1 MSQLNF
7 FRSFL
12 RGREPQPRAALEFL
26 RYIGPGILVTVG
38 FIDPGNWAANVA
50 AGSGF
55 GYSLLWIVTLST
67 VMLVLLQHNA
77 AHLGIATGLCLSE
90 AATEHLPAWLSRAL
104 QVSALGAAAS
114 TALAEILGAAIA
126 LQILFQ
132 LPLPVGGALA
142 AAFSLWALLT
152 NSYRKLEKWIIAFV
166 SLIGFSFL
174 FELSLVKVPWDQALK
189 GWVVPTVPEGSMLIV
204 MSVLGAV
211 VMPHNL
217 FLHSEVIQS
226 REWHLLDESAIR
238 KQLRYEWMDTIF
250 SMGIGWAINSAMV
263 LLAAATFFSA
273 GVRVTELEQAE
284 KLLRPLLG
292 NAAALVF
299 SLALLFS
306 GLSSSVTAGMA
317 GGSIMAGIFREAYN
331 IRDRHSRF
339 GVFLTL
345 GTGCLVLFF
354 VKDPFS
360 GLLFSQMLLSIQLPV
375 TIVCQILL
383 TSSRKVMGR
392 FANSF
397 LDNALLWGIA
407 LVVTALN
414 LMLLFS

>member
-1 MSQLNF
+1 MSRLNS

-67 VMLVLLQHNA
+67 LMLILLQHNA

-90 AATEHLPAWLSRAL
+90 AATEHLPAWLSRTL

-126 LQILFQ
+126 LELLFH
-132 LPLPVGGALA
+132 LPLPLGGVLA
-142 AAFSLWALLT
+142 TAFSLWALLT

-166 SLIGFSFL
+166 SLIGLSFL
-174 FELSLVKVPWDQALK
+174 FELSLVKVPWTMALR
-189 GWVVPTVPEGSMLIV
+189 GWVVPAVPEGSMLIV

-250 SMGIGWAINSAMV
+250 SMGIGWAINSAMI
-263 LLAAATFFSA
+263 LLSAATFFSA
-273 GVRVTELEQAE
+273 GIRVTELGQAQS
-284 KLLRPLLG
+284 LLRPLLG

-299 SLALLFS
+299 CLALLFS

-317 GGSIMAGIFREAYN
+317 GGSIMAGI

-345 GTGCLVLFF
+345 GLGCLILFF

-360 GLLFSQMLLSIQLPV
+360 GLIYSQMLLSVQLPV

-392 FANSF
+392 FANSV

-414 LMLLFS
+414 LILLFS

>member
-1 MSQLNF
+1 MSRLNF

-90 AATEHLPAWLSRAL
+90 AATEHLPAWLSRTL

-126 LQILFQ
+126 LQILFR

-273 GVRVTELEQAE
+273 GIRVTELEQAE

-397 LDNALLWGIA
+397 LDNVLLWGIA

>member
-90 AATEHLPAWLSRAL
+90 AATEHLPAWLSRTL

-126 LQILFQ
+126 LQILFR

-273 GVRVTELEQAE
+273 GIRVTELEQAE

>member
-1 MSQLNF
+1 MSRLNS

-67 VMLVLLQHNA
+67 LMLILLQHNA

-90 AATEHLPAWLSRAL
+90 AATEHLPAWLSRTL

-126 LQILFQ
+126 LELLFR
-132 LPLPVGGALA
+132 LPLPLGGVLA
-142 AAFSLWALLT
+142 TAFSLWALLT

-166 SLIGFSFL
+166 SLIGLSFL
-174 FELSLVKVPWDQALK
+174 FELSLVKVPWAMALR
-189 GWVVPTVPEGSMLIV
+189 GWVVPAVPEGSMLIV

-250 SMGIGWAINSAMV
+250 SMGIGWAINSAMI
-263 LLAAATFFSA
+263 LLSAATFFSA
-273 GVRVTELEQAE
+273 GIRVTELGQAQS
-284 KLLRPLLG
+284 LLRPLLG

-299 SLALLFS
+299 CLALLFS

-317 GGSIMAGIFREAYN
+317 GGSIMAGIFREPYN

-345 GTGCLVLFF
+345 GLGCLILFF

-360 GLLFSQMLLSIQLPV
+360 GLIYSQMLLSVQLPV

-392 FANSF
+392 FANSV

-414 LMLLFS
+414 LILLFS

>member
-1 MSQLNF
+1 MSRLNF

-90 AATEHLPAWLSRAL
+90 AATEHLPAWLSRTL

-126 LQILFQ
+126 LQILFR

-273 GVRVTELEQAE
+273 GIRVTELEQAE

-397 LDNALLWGIA
+397 LDNALLWGVA

>member
-1 MSQLNF
+1 MSRLNS
-7 FRSFL
+7 FRSFF

-67 VMLVLLQHNA
+67 LMLILLQHNA

-90 AATEHLPAWLSRAL
+90 AATEHLPAWLSRTL

-126 LQILFQ
+126 LELLFH
-132 LPLPVGGALA
+132 LPLPLGGVLA
-142 AAFSLWALLT
+142 TAFSLWALLT

-166 SLIGFSFL
+166 SLIGLSFL
-174 FELSLVKVPWDQALK
+174 FELSLVKVPWTMALR
-189 GWVVPTVPEGSMLIV
+189 GWVVPAVPEGSMLIV

-250 SMGIGWAINSAMV
+250 SMGIGWAINSAMI
-263 LLAAATFFSA
+263 LLSAATFFSA
-273 GVRVTELEQAE
+273 GIRVTELGQAQS
-284 KLLRPLLG
+284 LLRPLLG

-299 SLALLFS
+299 CLALLFS

-317 GGSIMAGIFREAYN
+317 GGSIMAGIFREPYN

-345 GTGCLVLFF
+345 GLGCLILFF

-360 GLLFSQMLLSIQLPV
+360 GLIYSQMLLSVQLPV

-392 FANSF
+392 FANSV

-414 LMLLFS
+414 LILLFS

>member
-1 MSQLNF
+1 
-7 FRSFL
+7 
-12 RGREPQPRAALEFL
+12 
-26 RYIGPGILVTVG
+26 
-38 FIDPGNWAANVA
+38 
-50 AGSGF
+50 
-55 GYSLLWIVTLST
+55 
-67 VMLVLLQHNA
+67 
-77 AHLGIATGLCLSE
+77 
-90 AATEHLPAWLSRAL
+90 
-104 QVSALGAAAS
+104 
-114 TALAEILGAAIA
+114 
-126 LQILFQ
+126 
-132 LPLPVGGALA
+132 
-142 AAFSLWALLT
+142 
-152 NSYRKLEKWIIAFV
+152 
-166 SLIGFSFL
+166 
-174 FELSLVKVPWDQALK
+174 
-189 GWVVPTVPEGSMLIV
+189 MLIV

-250 SMGIGWAINSAMV
+250 SMGIGWAINSAMI
-263 LLAAATFFSA
+263 LLSAATFFSA
-273 GVRVTELEQAE
+273 GIRVTELGQAQS
-284 KLLRPLLG
+284 LLRPLLG

-299 SLALLFS
+299 CLALLFS

-317 GGSIMAGIFREAYN
+317 GGSIMAGIFREPYN

-345 GTGCLVLFF
+345 GLGCLILFF

-360 GLLFSQMLLSIQLPV
+360 GLIYSQMLLSVQLPV

-392 FANSF
+392 FANSV

-414 LMLLFS
+414 LILLFS

>member
-90 AATEHLPAWLSRAL
+90 AATEHLPAWLSRTL

-126 LQILFQ
+126 LQILFR

-273 GVRVTELEQAE
+273 GIRVTELEQAE

-392 FANSF
+392 
-397 LDNALLWGIA
+397 
-407 LVVTALN
+407 
-414 LMLLFS
+414 